1 MSMRLIR
8 VTYTDENSWKRC
20 SLVREIDGESE
31 GKYGIPIGPPDISR
45 LDWDYIKK
53 EINNT
58 LVDMGVVDWPSFQ
71 ANPQG
76 VIAAMNV
83 VKRALFDLYRQE
95 YNDKM
100 EK

>member
-1 MSMRLIR
+1 MRIKR
-8 VTYTDENSWKRC
+8 VTYTDEHGWKRC
-20 SLVREIDGESE
+20 SLVRESDGESE
-31 GKYGIPIGPPDISR
+31 GKYGIPIGPPDLGR
-45 LDWDYIKK
+45 LNWDDIAK

-58 LVDMGVVDWPSFQ
+58 LVDMGVVDWPAFQ

-76 VIAAMNV
+76 VTSAMNA
-83 VKRALFDLYRQE
+83 VKRAIHNLYRQE